1 MVPHHVHIASEVQT
15 ARDEGR
21 PVVVLESTIISHG
34 MPYPRNL
41 EVARTVEADIR
52 AGGGVPAT
60 IGVVDGV
67 LRVGLDSAEMERLA
81 RGGEGVVKIS
91 RRDLPLAA
99 GLGWSGGTTVA
110 ATMRIAALAGL
121 RVFATGGIGG
131 VHRGA
136 ERTMDVSAD
145 LQELARTDVVVVC
158 AGPKA
163 ILDLP
168 LTLEYLETHGV
179 PVLGFGTDRLPAFY
193 TRDSGLP
200 VDARVDTPEEVARVT
215 VAKRDLGLE
224 GGILVAVPVPEDMAL
239 PVEDVDALIATALDD
254 AHRAGIGGKRLTPFL
269 LDALYHATDGRTLD
283 TNIALVRNNARVA
296 TAIAHALSNAT

>member
-1 MVPHHVHIASEVQT
+1 MVAHRVHIAAEVQT
-15 ARDEGR
+15 ARDKGR

-91 RRDLPLAA
+91 RRDLPLAV

-179 PVLGFGTDRLPAFY
+179 PVLGYGTDRLPAFY
-193 TRDSGLP
+193 TRDSGLL
-200 VDARVDTPEEVARVT
+200 VDARVDTPEEVARVAA
-215 VAKRDLGLE
+215 AKRDLGLE

-239 PVEDVDALIATALDD
+239 PAGEVDALIATALDR
-254 AHRAGIGGKRLTPFL
+254 ASRAGIGGKRLTPFL
-269 LDALYHATDGRTLD
+269 LDALYHATGGRTLD
-283 TNIALVRNNARVA
+283 TNVALVRNNARVA
-296 TAIAHALSNAT
+296 TAIAHALSQDL

>member
-1 MVPHHVHIASEVQT
+1 MVTHRVGIAAEVQT
-15 ARDEGR
+15 ARDKGR

-91 RRDLPLAA
+91 RRDLPLAV

-179 PVLGFGTDRLPAFY
+179 PVLGYGTDRLPAFY
-193 TRDSGLP
+193 TRDSGLL
-200 VDARVDTPEEVARVT
+200 VDARVDTPEEVARVAA
-215 VAKRDLGLE
+215 AKRDLELE

-239 PVEDVDALIATALDD
+239 PAGEVDALIATALDR
-254 AHRAGIGGKRLTPFL
+254 ASRAGIGGKQLTPFL
-269 LDALYHATDGRTLD
+269 LDALYHATGGRTLD
-283 TNIALVRNNARVA
+283 TNVALVRNNARVA
-296 TAIAHALSNAT
+296 IAIAHALSQGL

>member
-1 MVPHHVHIASEVQT
+1 MVTHHVHIAAEVQA

-67 LRVGLDSAEMERLA
+67 LRVGLDDVEMERLA

-110 ATMRIAALAGL
+110 ATMRIAVQAGL

-136 ERTMDVSAD
+136 ERTMDISAD

-179 PVLGFGTDRLPAFY
+179 PVLGYGTNRLPAFY
-193 TRDSGLP
+193 TRDSGLS
-200 VDARVDTPEEVARVT
+200 VDARVDTPEEVARIAA
-215 VAKRDLGLE
+215 AKRDLGLE
-224 GGILVAVPVPEDMAL
+224 GGVLVAVPTPEDMAL
-239 PVEDVDALIATALDD
+239 PAAEVDALIAAALDE
-254 AHRAGIGGKRLTPFL
+254 AISAGVGGKRLTPFL
-269 LDALYHATDGRTLD
+269 LDALYHATGGRTLD